1 MLSYRHSFHAGN
13 FADVLKHSVLI
24 HILEHLKKKQKPFC
38 YVDTHAGAGR
48 YSLKGEHAEKTQ
60 EYIQGIGA
68 LWGANN
74 LPPVIDAYVDV
85 IKEFNSQ
92 GDLNYY
98 PGSPVIAK
106 HVLRRQDRLFLYELH
121 STDFKL
127 LDTALEQDKR
137 VQLHH
142 ADGFKHC
149 IGLMPP
155 AQRRGLVLIDPS
167 YEVKADYDQVFEII
181 MQLYKRF
188 TTGTYALWYPVVE
201 RSRINEIEKKIQA
214 SPLKNVQLFELGQ
227 LADSREYG
235 MTASGMIVVNPPWT
249 LNKAM
254 QQALPYLAEQ
264 LGLTNQGN
272 YRIKQLKD
280 E

>member
-24 HILEHLKKKQKPFC
+24 HILEHLKKKSKPFC
-38 YVDTHAGAGR
+38 YVDTHAGAGQ
-48 YSLKGEHAEKTQ
+48 YSLDSEHAEKTQ
-60 EYIQGIGA
+60 EYLQGINV
-68 LWGANN
+68 LWQANN
-74 LPPVIDAYVDV
+74 APPLIEAYVNV
-85 IKEFNSQ
+85 IKEFNPQ
-92 GDLNYY
+92 GALDYY
-98 PGSPVIAK
+98 PGSPLIAK
-106 HVLRRQDRLFLYELH
+106 HLLRKQDRLFLYELH
-121 STDFKL
+121 STDVKL
-127 LDTALEQDKR
+127 LGATLNQDNR

-142 ADGFKHC
+142 QDGFKHC

-167 YEVKADYDQVFEII
+167 YEIKADYDQVLETF

-188 TTGTYALWYPVVE
+188 TTGTYALWYPVVD
-201 RSRINEIEKKIQA
+201 RSRINKLEKKIENSQ
-214 SPLKNVQLFELGQ
+214 LKNVQLFELAQ
-227 LADSREYG
+227 LADSQEHG

-249 LNKAM
+249 LKSEM
-254 QQALPYLAEQ
+254 QQALPYLAEH
-264 LGLTNQGN
+264 LGLANQGS

>member
-48 YSLKGEHAEKTQ
+48 YSLTAEHAEKTQ
-60 EYIQGIGA
+60 EYVQGIGA
-68 LWGANN
+68 LWQANN
-74 LPPVIDAYVDV
+74 LPPVIDAYVNV

-92 GDLNYY
+92 GDLNDY
-98 PGSPVIAK
+98 PGSPLIAS
-106 HVLRRQDRLFLYELH
+106 HLLRRQDRLFLYELH
-121 STDFKL
+121 STDIKL
-127 LDTALEQDKR
+127 LETALQKDKR
-137 VQLHH
+137 VQLYHE
-142 ADGFKHC
+142 DGFKHC

-155 AQRRGLVLIDPS
+155 VQRRGLVFIDPS
-167 YEVKADYDQVFEII
+167 YEVKADYEQVLEII
-181 MQLYKRF
+181 LQLYKRF
-188 TTGTYALWYPVVE
+188 ATGTYALWYPVVE

-214 SPLKNVQLFELGQ
+214 SQLNNVQLFELGQ
-227 LADSREYG
+227 LADSREHG
-235 MTASGMIVVNPPWT
+235 MTASGMIVINPPWT
-249 LNKAM
+249 LNKEM

-264 LGLTNQGN
+264 LGIANQGN

>member
-48 YSLKGEHAEKTQ
+48 YSLTSEHAEKTQ
-60 EYIQGIGA
+60 EFVQGIGA
-68 LWGANN
+68 LWQAKN
-74 LPPVIDAYVDV
+74 LPAVIEAYVNV
-85 IKEFNSQ
+85 IKEFNLQ
-92 GDLNYY
+92 GSLNYY
-98 PGSPVIAK
+98 PGSPLIAK
-106 HVLRRQDRLFLYELH
+106 HLLRRQDRLFLYELH
-121 STDFKL
+121 STDVKL
-127 LDTALEQDKR
+127 LGSTLNQDRR

-142 ADGFKHC
+142 EDGLKHC

-167 YEVKADYDQVFEII
+167 YEVKADYDQVLETII
-181 MQLYKRF
+181 QLYKRF
-188 TTGTYALWYPVVE
+188 ATGTYALWYPVVE
-201 RSRINEIEKKIQA
+201 RSRINEIEKKIQD
-214 SPLKNVQLFELGQ
+214 SQLKNVQLFELGQ
-227 LADSREYG
+227 LADSHARG
-235 MTASGMIVVNPPWT
+235 MTASGMIVINPPWT
-249 LNKAM
+249 LMAEM
-254 QQALPYLAEQ
+254 EQALPYLAKQ
-264 LGLTNQGN
+264 LGLANQGS